1 MKGSSIDRLS
11 ERSIHL
17 NCGPEIA
24 VASTKAFMNQCAA
37 FYLIAKSMAGELDEA
52 KENLRDLSERVQ
64 EELDAANG
72 KMKAIA
78 ESLKGEHAYYL
89 GRGVNFAIAVEG
101 ALKLKEISYIH
112 AEGMPAGELKHGTL
126 ALISKGTAVF
136 LLNPKDY
143 TYYETLSNG
152 VETKARGARL
162 IGLSNCAN
170 EAYDEFIQLPEPKDA
185 LLYPLLSIAPLQLV
199 AYYAAVA
206 RGLDPDKPRNLAK
219 SVTVK

>member
-1 MKGSSIDRLS
+1 
-11 ERSIHL
+11 L

-37 FYLIAKSMAGELDEA
+37 FYLVAKVMAGEGVEA
-52 KENLRDLSERVQ
+52 KENLRDLADRVQ
-64 EELDAANG
+64 EELDASNG
-72 KMKAIA
+72 KMKEIA
-78 ESLKGEHAYYL
+78 ESLAGKEHAYYL

-126 ALISKGTAVF
+126 ALIDEGTTVF
-136 LLNPKDY
+136 LLNPRDY
-143 TYYETLSNG
+143 TYYDTLSNG

-162 IGLSNCAN
+162 VGLSNEEN
-170 EAYDEFIQLPEPKDA
+170 EAYDECIKLPEPKDA

-199 AYYAAVA
+199 AYYAAVS